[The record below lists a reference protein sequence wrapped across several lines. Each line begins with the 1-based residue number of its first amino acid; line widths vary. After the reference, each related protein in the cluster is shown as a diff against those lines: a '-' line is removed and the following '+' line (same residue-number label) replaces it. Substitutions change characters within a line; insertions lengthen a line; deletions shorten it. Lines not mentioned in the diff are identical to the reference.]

1 MNHTILK
8 HIRHAGII
16 TLLMGVGLTTTAFAE
31 PTFTK
36 TSNNNCKVF
45 NSDPEEDAVET
56 VTWTGGCQNGF
67 ASGKGKL
74 TWFVDGK
81 KQAEFTGN
89 FADGYET
96 GKGTYKWEDGTRYV
110 GDFVKGMMTGKG
122 VFTWEDGSRYEG
134 DFLNDVIEGYGKI
147 TYDDGTTYVGQWHD
161 DQKSG
166 KGVSVWKDGSRYEGN
181 WFNDERNGK
190 GVYTWKDGSRYE
202 GYYAD
207 GEFNGLGK
215 LTLLKKTSQESIDTW
230 VEDNIGH
237 YDGNKYIVEGM
248 FSAGDLIYECDT
260 SNPQACQNPR

>member
-1 MNHTILK
+1 MSLTLLQRA
-8 HIRHAGII
+8 RHVGII
-16 TLLMGVGLTTTAFAE
+16 TLLMGVGLTATTAFAE

-45 NSDPEEDAVET
+45 NSDPAEDAVET

-67 ASGKGKL
+67 ANGKGKL

-89 FADGYET
+89 FVDGYET

-134 DFLNDVIEGYGKI
+134 DFLNDAMEGYGKI
-147 TYDDGTTYVGQWHD
+147 TYEDGTTYTGEWHD
-161 DQKSG
+161 DLKSG
-166 KGVSVWKDGSRYEGN
+166 KGVS
-181 WFNDERNGK
+181 
-190 GVYTWKDGSRYE
+190 TWKDGSRYE

-215 LTLLKKTSQESIDTW
+215 LTLLKKTSQESIDSW
-230 VEDNIGH
+230 EEDNIGH

-248 FSAGDLIYECDT
+248 FSAGSLVYECDT